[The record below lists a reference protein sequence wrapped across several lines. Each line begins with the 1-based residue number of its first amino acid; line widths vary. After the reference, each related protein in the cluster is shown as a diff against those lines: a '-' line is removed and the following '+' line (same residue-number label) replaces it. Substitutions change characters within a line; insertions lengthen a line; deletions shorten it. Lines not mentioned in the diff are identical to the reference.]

1 RLSKV
6 IFPVCLTISWNIFVL
21 LSVSNSNGEPN
32 STTRP
37 ASITKTLSESM
48 TASVCGSTLAVA
60 SSITKIRFSRNI
72 ARAKQT
78 NCLWPTLKLEPP
90 SDILLCISHAYILIT
105 CIPDIISFIR
115 RTRSSV
121 RKAVRKRKTEVFLP
135 KYACNGKKSIIIATP
150 NNEETPIY

>member
-1 RLSKV
+1 MATKTHLMHFRTTTFKRLSNV
-6 IFPVCLTISWNIFVL
+6 TFPVCLTISWNIFVL

-60 SSITKIRFSRNI
+60 SSITKMRFSRNI

-90 SDILLCISHAYILIT
+90 SDILLCRPLAIY
-105 CIPDIISFIR
+105 
-115 RTRSSV
+115 
-121 RKAVRKRKTEVFLP
+121 KTQQQS
-135 KYACNGKKSIIIATP
+135 NQ
-150 NNEETPIY
+150 

>member
-1 RLSKV
+1 M
-6 IFPVCLTISWNIFVL
+6 
-21 LSVSNSNGEPN
+21 
-32 STTRP
+32 
-37 ASITKTLSESM
+37 ATKTHLM
-48 TASVCGSTLAVA
+48 HFRTICIKASVCGSTLAVA

-90 SDILLCISHAYILIT
+90 SDILLCRPLGISHAYILIT

-121 RKAVRKRKTEVFLP
+121 RNAVRKRNTEVFLP
-135 KYACNGKKSIIIATP
+135 KYACNGKNSIIIATP
-150 NNEETPIY
+150 NNDETPIY